1 MSGTLQHRW
10 QKYGGKILSSMH
22 DSMDTEN
29 RPEVKKTA
37 ADRLTAVLFYAG
49 LSIELAAVILDKS
62 SWTNPYESMMFRAA
76 FVLFAVRVLFCLK
89 RFTKKELA
97 FAAVCFVLGVVC
109 WRCSGRNDLMR
120 IVIFLCA
127 LRTVHVRK
135 AALYSFFVTLAGSV
149 SLMILAMTGVMGH
162 LYQTYD
168 YGHGLETRWDL
179 GFGHPNSLHCMIS
192 MLIVFGLYLFEK
204 RMKMYVYLLLMV
216 GEILLFYLTRSNGGF
231 LLGMSALVLSLV
243 MHYGKRAAASNFLYI
258 TGELVLA
265 AGLVFSVAA
274 GILKPAEHR
283 WLSRV
288 DSLLT
293 GRISTMWETTF
304 HDGTLST
311 WLWFGSRLNQV
322 YFDMGWLR
330 IVYWYGVIPAVL
342 VIILT
347 FVLLRAIRQRRDR
360 AAFVMF
366 ICCAVYT
373 VFEAH
378 LVSAY
383 IGRNYL
389 FFIAAEYL
397 PVILAKTTVRPG
409 TSGREAERKSAGS
422 GVTARRE

>member
-1 MSGTLQHRW
+1 MQNSI
-10 QKYGGKILSSMH
+10 YS
-22 DSMDTEN
+22 
-29 RPEVKKTA
+29 KKRSTA
-37 ADRLTAVLFYAG
+37 QVFIPDRLTAVLFYAG
-49 LSIELAAVILDKS
+49 LSIELAAVILNKS
-62 SWTNPYESMMFRAA
+62 SWTNPYESLMFRAA
-76 FVLFAVRVLFCLK
+76 FVLFALRFVFCLK
-89 RFTKKELA
+89 RFSGKELA
-97 FAAVCFVLGVVC
+97 FAVFCFALGVVC

-127 LRTVHVRK
+127 LRTMQVRK
-135 AALYSFFVTLAGSV
+135 AALYTFFVTLAGSLA
-149 SLMILAMTGVMGH
+149 LMALAMAGVMGH

-168 YGHGLETRWDL
+168 FGHGLETRWDL

-204 RMKMYVYLLLMV
+204 KMKMYVYLLLMV

-243 MHYGKRAAASNFLYI
+243 MHYGKRAAGTNVLYI
-258 TGELVLA
+258 AGELVLA

-274 GILKPAEHR
+274 GILNPGKHS
-283 WLSRV
+283 WLARI
-288 DSLLT
+288 DRLLT

-330 IVYWYGVIPAVL
+330 VVYWYGVIPAVL

-347 FVLLRAIRQRRDR
+347 FVLLRAIRKRRDR

-397 PVILAKTTVRPG
+397 PVLMGGRTGTT
-409 TSGREAERKSAGS
+409 EN
-422 GVTARRE
+422 